1 MTATGVDRF
10 QELLSQ
16 RAAKGP
22 RPPMGGGPGM
32 KFRFSAGNPDP
43 GSFPYQELTQATAD
57 VLETDGA
64 DALSYGA
71 VFGFQPL
78 REWVCHKLK
87 VFEDLDVSPEN
98 ILITNGSGDAIG
110 LIIQTFIDEGD
121 VIVTEAPTFSATLQA
136 MRRNGGV
143 LYGIEMDDDGLR
155 MDLLEAKLEEL
166 RKAGT
171 PCKMIYTIVNFQN
184 PYGPTLSLERRKKL
198 IELAKKYNTII
209 LEDDAYGELRWE
221 GEPLPSLFALDDAG
235 LVARTGTF
243 SKILGAGTRVGWVIA
258 PSSMV
263 GYLSAFNFGGGVAPL
278 TSRICL
284 AYMNGHLESHVAE
297 LIQIYKDKRD
307 AMIDTLAEGL
317 AGTDAAWNKPEGG
330 FFIWLKLPTGTSQ
343 KKLLELATEAGIAY
357 ALGPSFYPDG
367 GGEEHIRLAFS
378 LESVEAIREGV
389 GILCELIHR
398 ARD

>member
-10 QELLSQ
+10 QGLLSQ
-16 RAAKGP
+16 RAARGP
-22 RPPMGGGPGM
+22 RPPFGGGAST

-43 GSFPYQELTQATAD
+43 GSFPYQELTQAMAD
-57 VLETDGA
+57 VMETDGPN
-64 DALSYGA
+64 ALSYGA
-71 VFGFQPL
+71 VYGHEPL
-78 REWVCHKLK
+78 REWVCHKLN
-87 VFEDLDVSPEN
+87 VFENLDVSPDN

-121 VIVTEAPTFSATLQA
+121 VIITEAPTFSATLQA

-155 MDLLEAKLEEL
+155 MDLLAAKLEEL
-166 RKAGT
+166 QQAGT

-184 PYGPTLSLERRKKL
+184 PYGPTLTLERRKEL
-198 IELAKKYNTII
+198 LALAKKYNTIV

-278 TSRICL
+278 TSRVCL

-297 LIQIYKDKRD
+297 LIDIYKNKRD
-307 AMIDTLAEGL
+307 AMLETLEAGL

-330 FFIWLKLPTGTSQ
+330 FFIWLKLPSGTSQ
-343 KKLLELATEAGIAY
+343 KRLLELATAAGIAY
-357 ALGPSFYPDG
+357 ALGPSFFPDG

-378 LESVEAIREGV
+378 LESIEAIREGV
-389 GILCELIHR
+389 AILCKLIHEAR
-398 ARD
+398 A